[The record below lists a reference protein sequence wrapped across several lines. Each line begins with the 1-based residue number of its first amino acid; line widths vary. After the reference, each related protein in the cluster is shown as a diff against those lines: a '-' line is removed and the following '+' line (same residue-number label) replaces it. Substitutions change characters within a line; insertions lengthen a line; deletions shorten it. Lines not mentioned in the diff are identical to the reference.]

1 MIVLQKLNLLDYL
14 DEWLQD
20 TLPHRF
26 YDALP
31 KVLISLAAVIIILV
45 VGFQLGNLAGKLVV
59 KLLERNKVDKTV
71 HYFLSRCVSVFIKII
86 FVVMAL
92 SQLGFN
98 INSFIAALGAAGVT
112 AGLGLKDCISQFASG
127 IQILFNKPFKSGDYV
142 EIDGLSGT
150 IDSIHFMNTTM
161 ITLENKIVT
170 VPNNYFTTK
179 SIINYSAQEN
189 RRIDLVF
196 PVRYSEDIPKAKGVL
211 YRAARENPNVLDE
224 PQAYVAVK
232 EYAGSSINLV
242 CQVWCKSSNYWPTFY
257 TMQEDVKEA
266 FDKNGIEIPFEQV
279 DVHMKPS
286 D

>member
-1 MIVLQKLNLLDYL
+1 MLDSL
-14 DEWLQD
+14 DKWMQEVM
-20 TLPHRF
+20 PNKI

-31 KVLISLAAVIIILV
+31 KALVSLASVAVILI
-45 VGFQLGNLAGKLVV
+45 VGFQRGNLAGKLVV
-59 KLLERNKVDKTV
+59 KLLERHNVDKTV
-71 HYFLSRCVSVFIKII
+71 HYFLSRCVRVFIKII

-112 AGLGLKDCISQFASG
+112 AGLGLKDCIAQFASG

-142 EIDGLSGT
+142 EVDGLAGT
-150 IDSIHFMNTTM
+150 IDAIHFMNTTM

-170 VPNNYFTTK
+170 VPNSYFTTK
-179 SIINYSAQEN
+179 SIINYTAQEK

-211 YRAARENPNVLDE
+211 YRTARDNPNVLDD
-224 PQAYVAVK
+224 PGAYVAVN

-279 DVHMKPS
+279 DVHVKPS
-286 D
+286 E